1 MRFLFGLLIGV
12 VIGMLIAP
20 QAGEV
25 TRARL
30 AEQGIQLPTGIL
42 SGDLGARAV
51 EALAQGQE
59 LYTRTKNELTS
70 RYSNMS

>member
-1 MRFLFGLLIGV
+1 MRFLFGVLLGV

-20 QAGEV
+20 QSGEA

-30 AEQGIQLPTGIL
+30 AEQGMQLPSSLG
-42 SGDLGARAV
+42 GDLGTRALD
-51 EALAQGQE
+51 ALAQGQE

-70 RYSNMS
+70 RYAS